1 VSSSEEEIVIMSL
14 LSEEEQK
21 KKRKRGRF
29 WVHNIWK
36 KRMIH
41 GEFYSLYPDL
51 LEDEA
56 EFF

>member
-1 VSSSEEEIVIMSL
+1 MSL

-21 KKRKRGRF
+21 NKRKIQRF
-29 WVHNIWK
+29 WVHNICK

-41 GEFYSLYPDL
+41 GEFHFIYPDL

-56 EFF
+56 KLFEYFRMT